1 MKRYHDQGNAYK
13 GKHFIED
20 GLHFPSSVHHHHG
33 GKHGRDQAD
42 MVLEEPRV
50 LPLDPKAARRR
61 VDVSH
66 WAYSKLLR
74 SQSPTSIV
82 IHFL

>member
-1 MKRYHDQGNAYK
+1 MTKAMLTKENISLRMAYTFL
-13 GKHFIED
+13 G
-20 GLHFPSSVHHHHG
+20 SVHHHHG

-82 IHFL
+82 THFL